1 MQRAFTVYI
10 NEMHRI
16 LPKSINNIRIFAT
29 KTMKSVTHLLFSII
43 CVTILSACGETS
55 TSANG
60 VTQSID
66 ATLQEITS
74 GIESGRWE
82 SARVKAENLY
92 TVQHNNLSPI
102 EAAKLTII
110 YISLTSEPGLN
121 FEQFHTYAQRIVELH
136 DYAIAGDSATVT
148 NYFKI
153 VGGATMVEEA
163 YENCLYIIAT
173 KQQIGND
180 STITFD

>member
-1 MQRAFTVYI
+1 
-10 NEMHRI
+10 
-16 LPKSINNIRIFAT
+16 
-29 KTMKSVTHLLFSII
+29 MKSVTYLLFSII
-43 CVTILSACGETS
+43 CVTILSACGEKS
-55 TSANG
+55 ASANG

-110 YISLTSEPGLN
+110 YISHLWAGIELRAIPHLCSTYRWAARLRHCRRFCNRNKLFQDCRRSNNGRRSLRKLPVHHCDKTANRKRQHNHLWLTPAFS
-121 FEQFHTYAQRIVELH
+121 TI
-136 DYAIAGDSATVT
+136 SAC
-148 NYFKI
+148 F
-153 VGGATMVEEA
+153 
-163 YENCLYIIAT
+163 CRIAT
-173 KQQIGND
+173 ARHR
-180 STITFD
+180 

>member
-1 MQRAFTVYI
+1 
-10 NEMHRI
+10 
-16 LPKSINNIRIFAT
+16 
-29 KTMKSVTHLLFSII
+29 MKSVTYLLFSII
-43 CVTILSACGETS
+43 CVTILSACGEKS

-60 VTQSID
+60 GTQSIDATLQEITSGISID

-92 TVQHNNLSPI
+92 TVQHDNLSPI